1 MKILLVE
8 DDVKLGKATS
18 ELLAYEGC
26 TVDWAQ
32 DGAEAAAMVKE
43 SLSASYDIV
52 LLDWMLPEISGIEIC
67 RLLRNKY
74 NFQGGIIFVTAKG
87 EVEDCVRALD

>member
-26 TVDWAQ
+26 IVDWA
-32 DGAEAAAMVKE
+32 
-43 SLSASYDIV
+43 
-52 LLDWMLPEISGIEIC
+52 
-67 RLLRNKY
+67 
-74 NFQGGIIFVTAKG
+74 
-87 EVEDCVRALD
+87 

>member
-43 SLSASYDIV
+43 SLSAS
-52 LLDWMLPEISGIEIC
+52 
-67 RLLRNKY
+67 
-74 NFQGGIIFVTAKG
+74 
-87 EVEDCVRALD
+87 

>member
-32 DGAEAAAMVKE
+32 DGAEAAAMV
-43 SLSASYDIV
+43 
-52 LLDWMLPEISGIEIC
+52 
-67 RLLRNKY
+67 
-74 NFQGGIIFVTAKG
+74 
-87 EVEDCVRALD
+87 

>member
-26 TVDWAQ
+26 AVDWAQ
-32 DGAEAAAMVKE
+32 DGAEAVALVR
-43 SLSASYDIV
+43 IV
-52 LLDWMLPEISGIEIC
+52 CP
-67 RLLRNKY
+67 
-74 NFQGGIIFVTAKG
+74 
-87 EVEDCVRALD
+87 

>member
-43 SLSASYDIV
+43 GRGAV
-52 LLDWMLPEISGIEIC
+52 PLLPPGPGAAGLDAARNQRGRNLP
-67 RLLRNKY
+67 LA
-74 NFQGGIIFVTAKG
+74 AK
-87 EVEDCVRALD
+87 

>member
-67 RLLRNKY
+67 RCEIN
-74 NFQGGIIFVTAKG
+74 IIF
-87 EVEDCVRALD
+87 RAALFL